1 MYDFILQEKI
11 PFFGVILSHKGIQ
24 PDSNKLNFLENASP
38 PKDVTYSSRF
48 IEIFSEK
55 TAILRQLLK
64 ENRKYI
70 WTDTHQKCFE
80 NSKYEL
86 CGKHLAFYDPD
97 KTLELHTDASNY
109 AVGAV
114 LIQYDENK
122 EKQLIVFISRALN
135 DREIRYSVTEK
146 EAPALVWAVDKL
158 HICLYGKHFH
168 AFVDHKPV
176 KHIFKPRSKLNAKL
190 FRWQLHLQNYNFTV
204 YYQKGAGN
212 TADFLS
218 RIRHEEGS
226 NNVHYKN
233 LTIEHCNFILSQ
245 AIPKTLSL
253 AEIQEHTKL
262 DNTLNLVVEAL
273 KSNKWESDE
282 VQRYK

>member
-38 PKDVTYSSRF
+38 PKDMTYSSRF

-64 ENRKYI
+64 EDRKYI

-135 DREIRYSVTEK
+135 DREIR
-146 EAPALVWAVDKL
+146 
-158 HICLYGKHFH
+158 
-168 AFVDHKPV
+168 
-176 KHIFKPRSKLNAKL
+176 
-190 FRWQLHLQNYNFTV
+190 
-204 YYQKGAGN
+204 
-212 TADFLS
+212 
-218 RIRHEEGS
+218 
-226 NNVHYKN
+226 
-233 LTIEHCNFILSQ
+233 
-245 AIPKTLSL
+245 
-253 AEIQEHTKL
+253 
-262 DNTLNLVVEAL
+262 
-273 KSNKWESDE
+273 
-282 VQRYK
+282 